1 MKTRAF
7 FKELFKDTVS
17 TAIVMFRIMI
27 PVSIVVKALQ
37 MSGLIVY
44 IGIALA
50 PLMRF
55 VGLPGEMGLVWGT
68 GMITNLFG
76 GTLAYLNI
84 APSLHLTTAQTTIIC
99 LMMLVAHTFPIEL
112 QVVRKAGVKFIT
124 MFIHRFGFAFLMGV
138 ILNLIYNGF
147 GFLQQPTVVAWKK
160 DIITDTSLQAWALGE
175 LKNYGMIF
183 LIIFSLIFLIKL
195 MKVTGLI
202 DIITKGLSPLLR
214 MMGIGAEVTTIAII
228 GITLGVVYG
237 GALIINE
244 SKSTKISKRDIFYC
258 LALMGL
264 CHSLIED
271 TILMIAIG
279 GHYSGILIA
288 RLIFSFLIIWALVKF
303 TKKLPDKTFAKY
315 FLARKTKAGQN
326 T

>member
-1 MKTRAF
+1 MKIKAF
-7 FKELFKDTVS
+7 FKELLKDTLDTS
-17 TAIVMFRIMI
+17 IVMFRIMI
-27 PVSIVVKALQ
+27 PVSIAVKILQ
-37 MSGLIVY
+37 MTGAVVY
-44 IGIALA
+44 IGYALS
-50 PLMRF
+50 PIMRL

-84 APSLHLTTAQTTIIC
+84 APALHLTVAQTTIIC

-112 QVVRKAGVKFIT
+112 QVARKAGVKFMV
-124 MFIHRFGFAFLMGV
+124 MFIHRFGFAFLMGLV
-138 ILNLIYNGF
+138 LNFVYNGF
-147 GFLQQPTVVAWKK
+147 HFLQQPSV
-160 DIITDTSLQAWALGE
+160 ITWERKIVTDPSLSVWAIGE

-183 LIIFSLIFLIKL
+183 LIILSLIFLIKL
-195 MKVTGLI
+195 MKVTGII

-228 GITLGVVYG
+228 GLTLGVVYG
-237 GALIINE
+237 GAMIINE
-244 SKSTKISKRDIFYC
+244 SKSSEINKRDIFYC

-271 TILMIAIG
+271 TILMMAIG

-288 RLIFSFLIIWALVKF
+288 RLFFSFLIIWALVKF
-303 TKKLPDKTFAKY
+303 TKKMSDKNFTKY
-315 FLARKTKAGQN
+315 FLVKN
-326 T
+326 IS